1 MSIIFLDLDN
11 TIVGDVSPIIN
22 EWLIVKELSPSS
34 MKAFRANVALYL
46 ERGILRPGF
55 PNFISTIR
63 YNFPNC
69 PIYIY
74 TASESAWANLL
85 VGCIEQFC
93 EHKFNRPI
101 FTRNNCVEEKNAYYK
116 APHKLIQKIYPK
128 LHQQFPE
135 VSLQHWKTN
144 YLMIDNYNFFHKN
157 DLNRIVLC
165 PSYNYTEI
173 YDYLKNIPEKV
184 LAEKYNTVA
193 KILRRNGMEVASTS
207 SFNKFKYAYYK
218 ALANKIRDNEK
229 YITHNNSD
237 TFWYDITDYMINT
250 KYFGSLKGI
259 QTINSLLRKH
269 R

>member
-22 EWLIVKELSPSS
+22 EWLLVKELHPSS

-46 ERGILRPGF
+46 ERGLLRPGF
-55 PNFISTIR
+55 QNFMSTIR

-69 PIYIY
+69 PVYVY
-74 TASESAWANLL
+74 TASETVWANFII
-85 VGCIEQFC
+85 GCIEQLC

-101 FTRNNCVEEKNAYYK
+101 FTRNNCIEEKNAYYK

-128 LHQQFPE
+128 LHQQFPDLPLE
-135 VSLQHWKTN
+135 HWKNN
-144 YLMIDNYNFFHKN
+144 YLMIDNYNYFHKN

-165 PSYNYTEI
+165 PSYNYTEV

-184 LAEKYNTVA
+184 LAEKYNA
-193 KILRRNGMEVASTS
+193 IARILRKSGMEVASTS
-207 SFNKFKYAYYK
+207 SLYKFKYVYYR
-218 ALANKIRDNEK
+218 ALANKIKDNEK
-229 YITHNNSD
+229 YIVESVNDS
-237 TFWYDITDYMINT
+237 FWYDVTDHIINT
-250 KYFGSLKGI
+250 KHFSSLKGI
-259 QTINSLLRKH
+259 KSINTLLRHH